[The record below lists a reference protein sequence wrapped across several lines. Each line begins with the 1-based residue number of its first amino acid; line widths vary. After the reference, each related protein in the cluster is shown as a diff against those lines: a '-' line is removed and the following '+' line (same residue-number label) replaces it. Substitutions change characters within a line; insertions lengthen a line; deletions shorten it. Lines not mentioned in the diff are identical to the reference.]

1 MPPDT
6 NRERVLTTLLEDLFD
21 PSELLRL
28 ARELDGG
35 LYNELIGRNLG
46 LRDLSDEL
54 VRKSVKRGLIDG
66 EFFAIVHRDRT
77 KLGPQIG
84 EVAGL
89 WGVEVAAHSSSP
101 TPAIEP
107 NEMPTPRREPIDIFI
122 SYSHKDEEW
131 KDRLVG
137 QLQVLAHE
145 GSITVWD
152 DTHIAAGDTWK
163 PAIDMAMTEARAA
176 ILLVSADFLTSKFVR
191 SVEVPQLLKR
201 RQAEGVRIFPIIA
214 RPCAWQ
220 IVDWL
225 SALQC
230 RPQEGKALSLCN
242 DGEID
247 HHLSEL
253 VLEIHKLLTVP
264 TTPPAEKSKP
274 REPTITPVNLP
285 TPPRRTTKPAPE
297 PAIVDPV
304 PMVDI
309 PAGSFV
315 MGSPDSD
322 DMAHDDEK
330 PVHEVRLSAF
340 RCMVTPVTRTQW
352 AKVMGAGHK
361 WAPEGPDDDQPV
373 NNITWF
379 DAVRF
384 CNALSK
390 KMALEPCYRIDGD
403 QVDWVSNEGYRLP
416 TEAEW
421 EYACRAGSQTL
432 WCFGDDPEQIGE
444 YAWFRDNSGE
454 EQHPVGQKRAN
465 AWGLYDMHGN
475 VWEWVWDW
483 YGDYPN
489 GTQTDPKGLVKAD
502 AKTVSF
508 LNTSGKVRLLR
519 GGSFLDGAG
528 FTRCASR
535 NWYEPVYRDGH
546 DGFRCVRGSGRQP

>member
-1 MPPDT
+1 MPADT
-6 NRERVLTTLLEDLFD
+6 NSDRALTTLLEDLFD

-35 LYNELIGRNLG
+35 LYNELTGRNLG

-54 VRKSVKRGLIDG
+54 VRKSVKRGLVG
-66 EFFAIVHRDRT
+66 AEFFAIVHRDRT
-77 KLGPQIG
+77 MLGPRIG

-89 WGVEVAAHSSSP
+89 WGVELEAHSPSLSVEP
-101 TPAIEP
+101 SDTPA
-107 NEMPTPRREPIDIFI
+107 TPLRQAPIDIFI
-122 SYSHKDEEW
+122 SYSHTDEAW

-163 PAIDMAMTEARAA
+163 PAIDKAMTEARAA
-176 ILLVSADFLTSKFVR
+176 ILLISADFLTSKFVR
-191 SVEVPQLLKR
+191 SVEVPRLLRR

-214 RPCAWQ
+214 RPCAWK

-230 RPQEGKALSLCN
+230 RPKTGKALSLCN

-264 TTPPAEKSKP
+264 SMPPAEKSNP
-274 REPTITPVNLP
+274 HEPTITPGNPP
-285 TPPRRTTKPAPE
+285 TPPQRIVTPAPST
-297 PAIVDPV
+297 PAIVDLV
-304 PMVDI
+304 PMVHI

-315 MGSPDSD
+315 MGSSDSD
-322 DMAHDDEK
+322 DMAMADDDEK
-330 PVHEVRLSAF
+330 PAHRVRLSAF
-340 RCMVTPVTRTQW
+340 RCMVTPVTRAQW
-352 AKVMGAGHK
+352 VKEMGAGK
-361 WAPEGPDDDQPV
+361 EWDPKGPDDDRPA
-373 NNITWF
+373 NNISWF

-390 KMALEPCYRIDGD
+390 KAAMEPCYRIDGD

-421 EYACRAGSQTL
+421 EYACRAGSQTR
-432 WCFGDDPEQIGE
+432 WCFGNDPGQLDE
-444 YAWFRDNSGE
+444 YAWFGDNSDGE
-454 EQHPVGQKRAN
+454 PNPVGQKRAN

-483 YGDYPN
+483 YAPYPSKE
-489 GTQTDPKGLVKAD
+489 QTNPRGPSDAD
-502 AKTVSF
+502 APILEELTDKA
-508 LNTSGKVRLLR
+508 RLLR
-519 GGSFLDGAG
+519 GGSCWLWAEYL
-528 FTRCASR
+528 RCANRGR
-535 NWYEPVYRDGH
+535 NRPSYRDWINGL
-546 DGFRCVRGSGRQP
+546 RVVRGA